1 MSTTYIISDYG
12 RLIKRGQVLQL
23 KKGED
28 TLNTIFPFKTEQLVI
43 QGKIE
48 ITSSAMNFL
57 MKHKIETIFLSRN
70 GKFNGKIDFQTGKNI
85 FLRKRQYE
93 LLDNK
98 EFSLNISKAIVVGK
112 LKNQLTFMQRITRK
126 TENSNFLKKSIN
138 EMKINIEKAK
148 KTDNIDSLRGYEG
161 NGARI
166 YFYLFP
172 KAIKQDWAK
181 FNGRTMHPPKD
192 NVNAVLSFIYTLILF
207 RVDTAI
213 ETTQL
218 DSYAGFLHTLDYGK
232 KSLAFDLMEEYR
244 TPIADTLTVAMFNLG
259 ILNEED
265 FEEVVIS
272 EKTEEIW
279 NEEIEENNEITTT
292 KTGCYLTKTGLSKVI
307 TQFERKLEDGIFYQP
322 KMQKITYK
330 KLFFEQVKQFKRVIT
345 GEQKEYHPLEIK

>member
-28 TLNTIFPFKTEQLVI
+28 TLNTIFPFKTEQLII

-70 GKFNGKIDFQTGKNI
+70 GKFNGKIDFQTGRNI
-85 FLRKRQYE
+85 FLRKKQYE
-93 LLDNK
+93 LLDDK
-98 EFSLNISKAIVVGK
+98 EFSLKISKTIVTSK
-112 LKNQLTFMQRITRK
+112 LKNQLTFMQRISRK
-126 TENSNFLKKSIN
+126 STDSNFFKKSLN

-148 KTDNIDSLRGYEG
+148 QANNIDSLRGFEG

-166 YFYLFP
+166 YFSIFP
-172 KAIKQDWAK
+172 KAIKQDWAE
-181 FNGRTMHPPKD
+181 FYGRSMHPPKD
-192 NVNAVLSFIYTLILF
+192 NVNAVLSFLYTLILF
-207 RVDTAI
+207 RVDSAI
-213 ETTQL
+213 ETMQL
-218 DSYAGFLHTLDYGK
+218 DSYAGFLHTLDFGK

-244 TPIADTLTVAMFNLG
+244 TPLADTLTVALFNLG
-259 ILNEED
+259 ILNKED
-265 FEEVVIS
+265 FEQVTIS

-279 NEEIEENNEITTT
+279 NEETEEIEEITTS
-292 KTGCYLTKTGLSKVI
+292 KEGCYLTKTGLAKVI

-322 KMQKITYK
+322 KMKKITYK
-330 KLFFEQVKQFKRVIT
+330 QLFFEQIKQFKRVIT
-345 GEQKEYHPLEIK
+345 GEQREYHPLEIK